1 MARFHDLFSLIPGII
16 ASRQLAT
23 CSKVLKL
30 SSKTITRASGY
41 FAFFVF
47 GSKTVVGDV
56 VEKSIVTAF
65 VFDLD
70 LLSTSKF

>member
-1 MARFHDLFSLIPGII
+1 MCIRDS
-16 ASRQLAT
+16 LAT

-30 SSKTITRASGY
+30 SSKTITRASEY

-56 VEKSIVTAF
+56 VERSIVTTF
-65 VFDLD
+65 VFALD
-70 LLSTSKF
+70 QLSLF